1 MWRNSSNPAEGG
13 QTLGV
18 VMEYVD
24 IRNEHI
30 LNSSGKAFCVICGMC
45 LWFLFS
51 ICELLAPGSSSPLE
65 FFPKVFDG
73 LVAHTLTHWLCAKE
87 KGPSP
92 KHYCQCSTCT
102 KNCAFRSLIR
112 AMTRWA
118 PIPSLVNGALCVSH
132 CHVAFLLSWI
142 NAAVLTQL
150 VCLSEM
156 WCPAK
161 NQRPWAK
168 ISNLNLAKR
177 LFWIIPK
184 CTVLLCRLRGGR
196 RFNFIHGGAYCDN
209 AAPTST
215 RLWDCVAATFHQV
228 WICLK
233 TRSRSHP

>member
-13 QTLGV
+13 QKLGV

-118 PIPSLVNGALCVSH
+118 PVPSLVNGALCVSH

-177 LFWIIPK
+177 LFWVKGRIKLVSQSTTEDLINIIADIVSNVNVIQFHDCLHFSDDSLGRSSK
-184 CTVLLCRLRGGR
+184 ASSIWEVLKW
-196 RFNFIHGGAYCDN
+196 F
-209 AAPTST
+209 
-215 RLWDCVAATFHQV
+215 
-228 WICLK
+228 
-233 TRSRSHP
+233 